1 MDDLVISKINL
12 YMRPVMYM
20 VRIEQIKH
28 YTKTGDSRFTIK
40 MFNKFDKL
48 CQYIEKYMLTN
59 FITPCEASEPRVVPC
74 SGGELWI
81 YRSLEGINNNKY
93 RDIGDNA
100 TYMNFIK
107 TDIINK
113 IISKNEQLTN
123 FSGNDY
129 HLLHIWEFLEEHN
142 DTVYLFE
149 IFKIIQ
155 SDE

>member
-1 MDDLVISKINL
+1 
-12 YMRPVMYM
+12 
-20 VRIEQIKH
+20 
-28 YTKTGDSRFTIK
+28 

-59 FITPCEASEPRVVPC
+59 CRTPCETSEPRMVLYND
-74 SGGELWI
+74 GELWI
-81 YRSLEGINNNKY
+81 YRSLEGINHNKY

-100 TYMNFIK
+100 TFMNFIK

-113 IISKNEQLTN
+113 MISKNEQLTT

-129 HLLHIWEFLEEHN
+129 HLLHSWEFLEEHN
-142 DTVYLFE
+142 DTVFLFE